1 MQVKTKNR
9 SWSNILANQR
19 TSEFSVRTSQR
30 KTSNPWLLHV
40 IGRDLGHSA
49 THPALA
55 FSGPCVSRLRYFCV
69 FSFLYVYLLVY
80 FWLNLIEGYLTG
92 EGCTEKC
99 SLITSDENQNN
110 IPYLSD
116 DVIKPVTSLM
126 SLLSGTVSYH
136 MPSLKSEVS
145 EQGGCFGDFLKH
157 EELSKKR
164 KITKGEHK
172 SWRTVGEIKSALTWF
187 VFKQKPGWSQLQ
199 WQEIFQCPSQCNQTV
214 GTDALRLHW
223 ERPSGCGLICGDSFG
238 KQFHFPAVYWK

>member
-1 MQVKTKNR
+1 MKA
-9 SWSNILANQR
+9 NI
-19 TSEFSVRTSQR
+19 E
-30 KTSNPWLLHV
+30 H
-40 IGRDLGHSA
+40 
-49 THPALA
+49 
-55 FSGPCVSRLRYFCV
+55 
-69 FSFLYVYLLVY
+69 
-80 FWLNLIEGYLTG
+80 EGYLTG

-172 SWRTVGEIKSALTWF
+172 SWRTVGEIKSAHTWF

-223 ERPSGCGLICGDSFG
+223 EWPSGCGLICGDSFG

>member
-1 MQVKTKNR
+1 MQIVFWGWCKRKR
-9 SWSNILANQR
+9 MIL
-19 TSEFSVRTSQR
+19 EEDCDKWFHVR
-30 KTSNPWLLHV
+30 
-40 IGRDLGHSA
+40 
-49 THPALA
+49 
-55 FSGPCVSRLRYFCV
+55 
-69 FSFLYVYLLVY
+69 
-80 FWLNLIEGYLTG
+80 EGYLTG

-126 SLLSGTVSYH
+126 SLLSGAVSYH

-145 EQGGCFGDFLKH
+145 EQGGCFGHFLKD

-164 KITKGEHK
+164 KITKG
-172 SWRTVGEIKSALTWF
+172 VGEIRSAHTWF

-223 ERPSGCGLICGDSFG
+223 EWPSGCGLICGDSSG
-238 KQFHFPAVYWK
+238 KQFHFSAVYWK

>member
-1 MQVKTKNR
+1 MD
-9 SWSNILANQR
+9 ILLLAQLIFVYGH
-19 TSEFSVRTSQR
+19 TWYSQYSVQ
-30 KTSNPWLLHV
+30 NG
-40 IGRDLGHSA
+40 IGA
-49 THPALA
+49 A
-55 FSGPCVSRLRYFCV
+55 FDS
-69 FSFLYVYLLVY
+69 
-80 FWLNLIEGYLTG
+80 IEGYLTE

-145 EQGGCFGDFLKH
+145 EQGGCFGHFLKD

-172 SWRTVGEIKSALTWF
+172 S
-187 VFKQKPGWSQLQ
+187 
-199 WQEIFQCPSQCNQTV
+199 
-214 GTDALRLHW
+214 
-223 ERPSGCGLICGDSFG
+223 
-238 KQFHFPAVYWK
+238 